1 MTAFDKAWKVVKE
14 EEDPIKRFEA
24 WQEQNNVESDM
35 KDFSHLP
42 QINGPIRYYETR
54 RGIAYEAPTEH
65 GVIYNDGHGGA
76 TFFEPTTEEGKRF
89 LDVSEWDWEDLI
101 TQHENKQ
108 HAQMYG
114 GE

>member
-1 MTAFDKAWKVVKE
+1 MTAFGKAWGVVKGM
-14 EEDPIKRFEA
+14 EEDIRESSEA
-24 WQEQNNVESDM
+24 AQM

-65 GVIYNDGHGGA
+65 GVIYNEGNGGG
-76 TFFEPTTEEGKRF
+76 TYFDPSTEEGKAF
-89 LDVSEWDWEDLI
+89 VSISEWDWEDLI
-101 TQHENKQ
+101 TQHEEKQ
-108 HAQMYG
+108 NAQLYG